1 MSTYDVKC
9 PKCGHKN
16 RNLYLDE
23 TDGFMECEKCEAVVQ
38 ARQFYKSIRL
48 PVYDLDNF
56 PKELLHPVAI

>member
-16 RNLYLDE
+16 KSLYLEE
-23 TDGFMECEKCEAVVQ
+23 TNGYMECEKCEIVVQ
-38 ARQFYKSIRL
+38 ARQFNKSIRL
-48 PVYDLDNF
+48 PVYDMNHL